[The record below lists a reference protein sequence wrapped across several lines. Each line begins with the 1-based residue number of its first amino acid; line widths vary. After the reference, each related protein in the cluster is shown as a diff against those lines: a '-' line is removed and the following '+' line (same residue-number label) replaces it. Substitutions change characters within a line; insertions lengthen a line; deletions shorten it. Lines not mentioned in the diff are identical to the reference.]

1 MTQSLPQGG
10 NAALAQADPTARTTF
25 IGLSWERP
33 ATASPVAIDASLFLL
48 NAAGVVRDDR
58 DFVFY
63 NQETDASG
71 AVYRLPAAERESA
84 HDRDG
89 FVITLPALA
98 EDVQRLAFCLTL
110 DAASAGDATFGAVPW
125 VQARVVNHESGRELL
140 HYRSGG
146 ELGAETALVVAELY
160 RHRDGWKFRAVGQG
174 FAGGLRALAAH
185 FGVLVADAESPSA
198 NLAATEEEALT
209 VPALTL
215 DKDTAE
221 SEAASGPK
229 RRRRRDLQDVLTVQ
243 VEEIKTRYRAIQ
255 PLLKRALQDSPNE
268 SQSRLLLDRILQ
280 DVLGYAL
287 SEIKTEQK
295 IQGRAADYVLAP
307 DGVDALVIE
316 AKRLGAPLRDKQIFQ
331 ATSYAAYAGIR
342 WALLTNVVNW
352 QLYRVATEDKVEAD
366 LVFAL
371 DLQSGLDDDS
381 AYRLMLLS
389 KAGIA
394 RCELLEKLWRKK
406 VALSPESLIAAI
418 LNEEVL
424 NKIRAVLLRERG
436 CPLTHQEIQEA
447 IERELLR

>member
-1 MTQSLPQGG
+1 MAKSIPKGG
-10 NAALAQADPTARTTF
+10 NAAIAQADPTARALF
-25 IGLSWERP
+25 IGLNWEAP
-33 ATASPVAIDASLFLL
+33 PTMSSMVIDASVFLL
-48 NAAGVVRDDR
+48 NADGVVRDDS

-63 NQETDASG
+63 NQEADTSG
-71 AVYRLPAAERESA
+71 AVYRLPIDEL
-84 HDRDG
+84 DRAQDQDG
-89 FVITLPALA
+89 FVVVLSALS
-98 EDVQRLAFCLTL
+98 EDVRRLAFCLTL
-110 DAASAGDATFGAVPW
+110 DTARTPNATFGAVSW
-125 VQARVVNHESGRELL
+125 VRARIVNHDSGQEFMCF
-140 HYRSGG
+140 HGND
-146 ELGAETALVVAELY
+146 ELGKETALIVAELY

-185 FGVLVADAESPSA
+185 FGVLVADEDSPSA
-198 NLAATEEEALT
+198 NVAVTEEALT
-209 VPALTL
+209 ASALML
-215 DKDTAE
+215 EK
-221 SEAASGPK
+221 EATGPEATGK
-229 RRRRRDLQDVLTVQ
+229 RRRRRTLQDVLAVQ

-255 PLLKRALQDSPNE
+255 PLLKRVLQDSPNE

-280 DVLGYAL
+280 DVLGYSL

-307 DGVDALVIE
+307 GGVDALVIE
-316 AKRLGAPLRDKQIFQ
+316 AKRIGAPLRDKQIFQ

-371 DLQSGLDDDS
+371 DLQGGLDGDS

-389 KAGIA
+389 KTGIT
-394 RCELLEKLWRKK
+394 RCELLDKLWRKK
-406 VALSPESLIAAI
+406 VALSQESLIAAI

-436 CPLTHQEIQEA
+436 CPLANQEIQDA
-447 IERELLR
+447 IEREVLR

>member
-1 MTQSLPQGG
+1 MTPSLPKGG
-10 NAALAQADPTARTTF
+10 NVVLAQADPAARTVF
-25 IGLSWERP
+25 IGLNWELPSP
-33 ATASPVAIDASLFLL
+33 AQSLQIDASLFLL
-48 NAAGVVRDDR
+48 NASGLVRNDR

-71 AVYRLPAAERESA
+71 AVYRRPATELDATQ
-84 HDRDG
+84 DQDG
-89 FVITLPALA
+89 FVVTLPALSD
-98 EDVQRLAFCLTL
+98 EVQRLAFCLTL
-110 DAASAGDATFGAVPW
+110 DTASVPDATFGAVSW
-125 VQARVVNHESGRELL
+125 VRARVVNHDSGQELF
-140 HYRSGG
+140 HYRSDA
-146 ELGAETALVVAELY
+146 LGAETALIVAEFY

-185 FGVLVADAESPSA
+185 FGILVADEDSPSA
-198 NLAATEEEALT
+198 NLATTDEEAFAPL
-209 VPALTL
+209 ALTL
-215 DKDTAE
+215 DKDITE
-221 SEAASGPK
+221 PEAASGSK
-229 RRRRRDLQDVLTVQ
+229 RRRRTLQDVLAAQ
-243 VEEIKTRYRAIQ
+243 VEDIKTRYRTVQ
-255 PLLKRALQDSPNE
+255 QLLKRAMQDSPNE

-287 SEIKTEQK
+287 GEIQTERK
-295 IQGRAADYVLAP
+295 IQGRVADYVLAP
-307 DGVDALVIE
+307 GGVDALVIE

-352 QLYRVATEDKVEAD
+352 QLYRVATENKVEAD
-366 LVFAL
+366 LVFTI
-371 DLQSGLDDDS
+371 DLQNGLDDES

-389 KAGIA
+389 KTGIA

-436 CPLTHQEIQEA
+436 YPLTNQEIQDA
-447 IERELLR
+447 IEREILR